1 VRQPNEI
8 DGAFAAIKKEGAG
21 AVVVQGSS
29 ASKNTADLAFKY
41 NLPAATISRS
51 FAEAGGLM
59 SYGADAPDSFRRS
72 ATFVHKILQGSKPA
86 EMPVEQATKFE
97 LVVNLKTAKAF
108 GIIISESF
116 LLRADTV
123 IE

>member
-1 VRQPNEI
+1 
-8 DGAFAAIKKEGAG
+8 
-21 AVVVQGSS
+21 
-29 ASKNTADLAFKY
+29 
-41 NLPAATISRS
+41 LPAATISRS

-59 SYGADAPDSFRRS
+59 AYGADAPDSFRRS
-72 ATFVHKILQGSKPA
+72 AVFVAKILQGAKPA
-86 EMPVEQATKFE
+86 DMPVEQATKFE

-108 GIIISESF
+108 GLNISESF